1 MTTLKSVFVLLTVV
15 CSSTYL
21 NAQENPDTSYW
32 SHSGKAGIT
41 FSQVGLSNWSG
52 GGEPSATFNG
62 IVNYNLKYEK
72 NLHLWQ
78 TLLDAGYGAQRLGES
93 SKAFKKSDDN
103 LVLTTRY
110 GYKIGNKWY
119 LSALGNLRTQFYDGY
134 IYENDTAILV
144 SKFMA
149 PGYSKIGIGI
159 TFNHKFAEKES
170 FSFSFSPVNGK
181 MTFVTD
187 DTLSARGMYG
197 IEPGKTFRFRG
208 GMDLLVAFSKE
219 LVKNITIQT
228 TLSMFTPYEDLAVV
242 DVNWDMALWFK
253 INDFFSANINT
264 QLVYDQDVTFLDDAG
279 LPYNSAVQFKEVLG
293 IGLVYSF

>member
-52 GGEPSATFNG
+52 GGEPSASFNG
-62 IVNYNLKYEK
+62 LVFYSVKYEK
-72 NLHLWQ
+72 NPHLWQ
-78 TLLDAGYGAQRLGES
+78 TILDAGYGAQRLGES
-93 SKAFKKSDDN
+93 DKGFKKTDDN
-103 LVLTTRY
+103 LVLTSRY

-134 IYENDTAILV
+134 VYENDTAILV

-149 PGYSKIGIGI
+149 PGYSKLGIGI
-159 TFNHKFAEKES
+159 TYNHKFADNES
-170 FSFSFSPVNGK
+170 FSFTFSPVNGK
-181 MTFVTD
+181 TTFVTD

-197 IEPGKTFRFRG
+197 VEPGKKLRFRG
-208 GMDLLVAFSKE
+208 GMDLMVALNKD
-219 LVKNITIQT
+219 LVKNIRLTT
-228 TLSMFTPYEDLAVV
+228 TLSMFIPYEDLSVV
-242 DVNWDMALWFK
+242 DVNWDMSLWFK
-253 INDFFSANINT
+253 INEFFSANINT
-264 QLVYDQDVTFLDDAG
+264 KLVYDQDVTFLDDAG
-279 LPYNSAVQFKEVLG
+279 QPYNSAVQFKEVLS